1 MSTNNNSRKELIM
14 DKLFKLIGIL
24 FVLSL
29 LALPLTGCD
38 NPPWEGG
45 MILNLKVDTPRD
57 GTTVTTS
64 TVTVSGRV
72 SGTQSAGASVR
83 INDADV
89 PVKDGKFSTNV
100 TLTEGKNVINIVAKV
115 DQAKPNETVTV
126 TYVPAKQ

>member
-1 MSTNNNSRKELIM
+1 
-14 DKLFKLIGIL
+14 
-24 FVLSL
+24 
-29 LALPLTGCD
+29 
-38 NPPWEGG
+38 
-45 MILNLKVDTPRD
+45 
-57 GTTVTTS
+57 
-64 TVTVSGRV
+64 
-72 SGTQSAGASVR
+72 VR

>member
-1 MSTNNNSRKELIM
+1 MNNII
-14 DKLFKLIGIL
+14 KLIGIL

-29 LALPLTGCD
+29 LAFPLTGCD
-38 NPPWEGG
+38 NPPWEQG
-45 MILNLKVDTPRD
+45 MTLNLKVDTPKD

-64 TVTVSGRV
+64 TVTVNGRV
-72 SGTQSAGASVR
+72 SGTQSANATVR

-100 TLTEGKNVINIVAKV
+100 TLTEGKNVINIVAKSEQANP
-115 DQAKPNETVTV
+115 DQKVTV